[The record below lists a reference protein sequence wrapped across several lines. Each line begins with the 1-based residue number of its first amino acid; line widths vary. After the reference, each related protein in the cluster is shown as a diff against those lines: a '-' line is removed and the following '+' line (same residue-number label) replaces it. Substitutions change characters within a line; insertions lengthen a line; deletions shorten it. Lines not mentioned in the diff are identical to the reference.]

1 MWPQS
6 KSKLRNAVFAV
17 AISLL
22 SGCLLQV
29 REVQAQEEPPP
40 VESPAARNTCLVC
53 HSNLGGGLAAPTK
66 PFPQDVHAGKG
77 LTCASC
83 HGGDPASMDQKI
95 AMSPAKGFRGKPS
108 R

>member
-1 MWPQS
+1 MWLQS
-6 KSKLRNAVFAV
+6 QHKLRESLMV
-17 AISLL
+17 AASLL
-22 SGCLLQV
+22 FCGRLL
-29 REVQAQEEPPP
+29 QAQEPSPP
-40 VESPAARNTCLVC
+40 VERPASQNTCLVC
-53 HSNLGGGLAAPTK
+53 HSNLGGSLSAPTK
-66 PFPQDVHAGKG
+66 PFPEDVHAGKG

>member
-1 MWPQS
+1 MWPTKPFEFS
-6 KSKLRNAVFAV
+6 KPMLFI
-17 AISLL
+17 AILL
-22 SGCLLQV
+22 FFCGPVMAQV
-29 REVQAQEEPPP
+29 EEPP
-40 VESPAARNTCLVC
+40 VERPASQNTCLVC
-53 HSNLGGGLAAPTK
+53 HSNLGGALAAPTK
-66 PFPQDVHAGKG
+66 PFPEDVHAGKG